1 MPHRRFDPEVIEL
14 AKEAIQLPQMPDRA
28 LALDLLLED
37 AGSRECL
44 EAVHDY
50 FVYRLHKSSL
60 DYDASRGLKLVIAA
74 LARAWSEV
82 GQS

>member
-1 MPHRRFDPEVIEL
+1 MRRRRFDTEVIEL
-14 AKEAIQLPQMPDRA
+14 AKEAIQLEQMPDRA
-28 LALDLLLED
+28 LALDLFLED
-37 AGSRECL
+37 AGSRACL
-44 EAVHDY
+44 EAVHDS

-74 LARAWSEV
+74 LGRAWSEV